1 MPTLSHI
8 MPNPVVVPI
17 LWGHDYVAN
26 PNTTTLIEQ
35 MVSDL
40 VTGPFMN
47 GLAQYGVRRGRLM
60 KPIIIDDTNPRAT
73 VTYYDTNNNL
83 KDDITKKLISWINAG
98 LVPPLPSAPGIN
110 QLYLIIPPS
119 ETTPETFNGSG
130 DPIGNGIQGWHN
142 EGVTNPSSTPPYYW
156 AIVKTNDSGN
166 PNTGITFV
174 NNFAQKVAHELAE
187 RFLTAMALSR
197 RLAIPASTIA
207 TPTAAGRSRNT
218 GRFGTTVASA
228 AICLRQCRAASK
240 PWTRTNT
247 FLCSGPMGT
256 FGESKHP
263 SETKCRQHASR
274 SMATPSPSKRST

>member
-1 MPTLSHI
+1 LENFVMPTLSHI

-247 FLCSGPMGT
+247 FLCSGPMAT
-256 FGESKHP
+256 FG
-263 SETKCRQHASR
+263 
-274 SMATPSPSKRST
+274 